1 MMVALFAAG
10 VYAAD
15 AQTPVEKVILK
26 YENVS
31 GAKEF
36 VAQGGRMALARSLL
50 KRTPVAPVAS
60 DVSELAVLKMENA
73 SRQSQLLFERDLKEA
88 LKDYEY
94 RGRQD
99 SKNGMVDIYVL
110 YSGKDKV
117 RELVIYNSAILSLN
131 SLYGSFSVDSLL
143 ELEK

>member
-1 MMVALFAAG
+1 MGFLFAAWA
-10 VYAAD
+10 YEAS

-26 YENVS
+26 YGNVT

-36 VAQGGRMALARSLL
+36 LAQGGRMSLARQLL
-50 KRTPVAPVAS
+50 KRTPVAPVAP
-60 DVSELAVLKMENA
+60 DVNELAVLKMEGA
-73 SRQSQLLFERDLKEA
+73 SRQLQNLFIQDLKEA
-88 LKDYEY
+88 LKSYEY

-110 YSGKDKV
+110 YSDKDRI
-117 RELVIYNSAILSLN
+117 RELVIYNPALLSLN

>member
-1 MMVALFAAG
+1 MGFLFAACA
-10 VYAAD
+10 YEAS

-26 YENVS
+26 YGNVT

-36 VAQGGRMALARSLL
+36 LAQGGRMALARQLL
-50 KRTPVAPVAS
+50 KRTPVAPVAP
-60 DVSELAVLKMENA
+60 DVNELAVLKMEGA
-73 SRQSQLLFERDLKEA
+73 SRQLQNLFIQDLKEA
-88 LKDYEY
+88 LKSYEY

-110 YSGKDKV
+110 YSDKDRI
-117 RELVIYNSAILSLN
+117 RELVIYNPALLSLN

-143 ELEK
+143 ELDK